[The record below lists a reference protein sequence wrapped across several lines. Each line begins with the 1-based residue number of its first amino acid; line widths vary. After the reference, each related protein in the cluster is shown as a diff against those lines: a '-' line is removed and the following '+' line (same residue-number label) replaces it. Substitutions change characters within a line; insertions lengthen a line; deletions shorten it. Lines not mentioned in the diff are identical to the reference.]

1 MYMNKSNSKVLVRGR
16 CILGEG
22 HGGAWGNSGEG
33 TNRIYNHGIWVIHVR
48 NVIKP
53 IHAFLC
59 ADKIV
64 SINNF

>member
-1 MYMNKSNSKVLVRGR
+1 MGVHGEIVGRGR
-16 CILGEG
+16 
-22 HGGAWGNSGEG
+22 
-33 TNRIYNHGIWVIHVR
+33 TVYNHRIWVIHVR

-53 IHAFLC
+53 IHAFVC